1 MFLECIC
8 VKHMELLTF
17 NGLIVS
23 LDNKIDQ
30 SFRSKHFV
38 SAINTASFLF
48 LARLACPPTCST
60 PVQLQ
65 PVFSNKR
72 YRLSNPSIFLR
83 FYSVPLSRT
92 KSSVYMC
99 QTHEIID
106 I

>member
-48 LARLACPPTCST
+48 LARLACPPTA
-60 PVQLQ
+60 LL
-65 PVFSNKR
+65 FSSSR
-72 YRLSNPSIFLR
+72 YFPTNARLSNPSIFLR

-92 KSSVYMC
+92 KSSIYMC